1 MGYTECPGAI
11 VMNTD
16 LQRAFN
22 KAKVGIMSQHKSV
35 FISHILFSLKHAWN
49 KSVPTA
55 GTNGYDLLVNPDY
68 FMSLTPK
75 ARIGLLAHEA
85 WHPAFEHMV
94 RGLGLDPERWNRAGD
109 YVINIMLQDQG
120 YELPPNGC
128 VDSQYR
134 NMHTKQVYDLLP
146 PTPEGGGGYDCDI
159 LPPGEGDSKKK
170 EGLKDHLDNIIV
182 RAATQAKMSGEDFG
196 NLPGEIAVVIDK
208 LLHPKLPWQALLQN
222 FVSGFAKD
230 DFTWKR
236 PNRRFFPNHF
246 LPSLYSEALT
256 EVAGALDASGS
267 VTDNDIRM
275 FLSEMGGIKDIL
287 NPKLFTII
295 DFDTKINNVHHLNE
309 TDDVA
314 SIKITGRGGTRLQP
328 VFDFYKDKNPTVLIV
343 FSDLHCA
350 RIEED
355 PGYPVIWIVT
365 NNPNATVKFGKMI
378 HVNTRN

>member
-1 MGYTECPGAI
+1 
-11 VMNTD
+11 
-16 LQRAFN
+16 
-22 KAKVGIMSQHKSV
+22 
-35 FISHILFSLKHAWN
+35 
-49 KSVPTA
+49 
-55 GTNGYDLLVNPDY
+55 
-68 FMSLTPK
+68 
-75 ARIGLLAHEA
+75 
-85 WHPAFEHMV
+85 
-94 RGLGLDPERWNRAGD
+94 
-109 YVINIMLQDQG
+109 
-120 YELPPNGC
+120 
-128 VDSQYR
+128 
-134 NMHTKQVYDLLP
+134 
-146 PTPEGGGGYDCDI
+146 
-159 LPPGEGDSKKK
+159 
-170 EGLKDHLDNIIV
+170 
-182 RAATQAKMSGEDFG
+182 
-196 NLPGEIAVVIDK
+196 
-208 LLHPKLPWQALLQN
+208 
-222 FVSGFAKD
+222 
-230 DFTWKR
+230 
-236 PNRRFFPNHF
+236 
-246 LPSLYSEALT
+246 LYSEALT